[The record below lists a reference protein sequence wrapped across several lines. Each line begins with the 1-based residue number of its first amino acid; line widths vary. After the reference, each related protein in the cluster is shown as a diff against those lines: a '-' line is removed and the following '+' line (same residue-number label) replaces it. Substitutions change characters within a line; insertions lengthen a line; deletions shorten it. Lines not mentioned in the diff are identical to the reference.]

1 MVKLE
6 STLLDKFVSGAFM
19 NKRHIGRPLKFNIKG
34 KGRQG

>member
-6 STLLDKFVSGAFM
+6 RTYLDKFINGAFL
-19 NKRHIGRPLKFNIKG
+19 NKRQIGRPIKYNIRN

>member
-6 STLLDKFVSGAFM
+6 RSLLDKYVNGAFM
-19 NKRHIGRPLKFNIKG
+19 NKRQIGRPVKYNLRA